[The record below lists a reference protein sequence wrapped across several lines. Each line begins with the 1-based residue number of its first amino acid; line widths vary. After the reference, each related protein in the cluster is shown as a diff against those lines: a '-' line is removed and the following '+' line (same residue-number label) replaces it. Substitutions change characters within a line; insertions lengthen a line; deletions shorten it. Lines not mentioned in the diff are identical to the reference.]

1 MIDSLLKGLKD
12 QISGEILNKVG
23 LDTSKTDE
31 VVEIAGESTKE
42 VMGNELLSGGL
53 GNIMN
58 LFSSQ
63 QNNSAADSLQNSLVN
78 NLVGKFATKLGLDQ
92 SMATMLASFIVPKI
106 IDFISN
112 KNEETPETDSTAL
125 REMFGSGNIADK
137 AKDMLGGLFG

>member
-1 MIDSLLKGLKD
+1 MLDSLLKGLKD

-31 VVEIAGESTKE
+31 VVAIAGESTKE

-112 KNEETPETDSTAL
+112 KNEETPETDSSAL
-125 REMFGSGNIADK
+125 SEMFGGGNIADK